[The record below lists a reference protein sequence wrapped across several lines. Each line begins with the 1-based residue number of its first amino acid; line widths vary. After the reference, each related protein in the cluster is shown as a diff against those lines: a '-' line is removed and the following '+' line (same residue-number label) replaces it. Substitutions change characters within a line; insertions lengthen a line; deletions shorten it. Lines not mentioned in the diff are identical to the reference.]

1 MTREADVET
10 ANKKIIERLVDR
22 FVNALD
28 MSVADE
34 IFTED
39 CVNHPPPPQPG
50 NGRAEIK
57 AFVAELHAGFA
68 GIRFEI
74 VHLFAEGDLVSLYL
88 HGHGTHSGTYRGV
101 AATGRD
107 AQRGAMSIFR
117 MRGGR
122 IVERWNMTDIEGLL
136 RHIAD

>member
-1 MTREADVET
+1 MTREPGIET
-10 ANKKIIERLVDR
+10 ANKKTVERLVDR

-28 MSVADE
+28 MGVADE
-34 IFTED
+34 IFAED
-39 CVNHPPPPQPG
+39 CVNHPPPPQPA

-57 AFVAELHAGFA
+57 AFVADLHAGFP

-88 HGHGTHSGTYRGV
+88 HGRGTHGGTYRGV
-101 AATGRD
+101 AATSRD
-107 AQRGAMSIFR
+107 VQIGAMSIFR

-136 RHIAD
+136 RQIEG